1 MRELA
6 KYSFANAKIRAMLSC
21 LIKSDM
27 FSKLMDA
34 KDIYEVIDG
43 LKGTVYYDI
52 LSKYPAQ
59 IKDLKIIEKE
69 ILKNDIDAYYK
80 VYDAISSKNE
90 RDFVFIL
97 TERYEIEQLK
107 AILRIWHKKAQVDIG
122 EYLIGKAICH
132 DIDFHKI
139 AAAQNIEEIILLLDH
154 TPYKKPLMEARDKF
168 KEKGSVFY
176 LEVSLDTDYYKRLG
190 LCVDRFSAM
199 DRKIAKK
206 ILGIEIDIEN
216 INWLVRLKKYYS
228 FGVGDILPL
237 LISGGDR
244 IQKDNIINLYM
255 SNGVSSVVESIAVGP
270 YAQIKRLINENVGLI
285 ENFLC
290 EILMKEIKRAL
301 AGFPFTIGILLG
313 YLILK
318 RSETRNVISLLYA
331 KSYGWKKEEVEHLLK
346 IC

>member
-6 KYSFANAKIRAMLSC
+6 KYSFVNAKTRAMLSC
-21 LIKSDM
+21 LIKSDI
-27 FSKLMDA
+27 FSKLIDA

-43 LKGTVYYDI
+43 LKGTLYYDI
-52 LSKYPAQ
+52 LNKYPSQ
-59 IKDLKIIEKE
+59 IKDLRIIEKE
-69 ILKNDIDAYYK
+69 ILKSDIDTYYK
-80 VYDAISSKNE
+80 VYEAIPSKAE
-90 RDFVFIL
+90 KEFVFIL
-97 TERYEIEQLK
+97 TQRYEIEQLK
-107 AILRIWHKKAQVDIG
+107 AILRIWHKKAQVEIS
-122 EYLIGKAICH
+122 EYLLDKAICH

-139 AAAQNIEEIILLLDH
+139 VSAQNIEEVILLLDH
-154 TPYKKPLMEARDKF
+154 TPYKKPLMDAKDKY

-176 LEVSLDTDYYKRLG
+176 LEAGLDGDYYKRLG
-190 LCVDRFSAM
+190 LCADKFSAM

-255 SNGVSSVVESIAVGP
+255 SNGLSNVVESIAVGP
-270 YAQIKRLINENVGLI
+270 YMQIKRLIDENTGLI

-290 EILMKEIKRAL
+290 EILIKEVKRAL
-301 AGFPFTIGILLG
+301 AGFPFTIGTVLG

-318 RSETRNVISLLYA
+318 HRETRNVISLMYA
-331 KSYGWKKEEVEHLLK
+331 KSYGWKKEEVEPLLN